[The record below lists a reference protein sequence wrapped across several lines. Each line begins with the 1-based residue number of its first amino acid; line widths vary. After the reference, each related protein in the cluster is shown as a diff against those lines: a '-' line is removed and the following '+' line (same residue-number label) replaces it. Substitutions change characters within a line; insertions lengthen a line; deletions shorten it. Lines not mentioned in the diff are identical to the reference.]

1 MVMPRDAVANV
12 DNTEAQQALAL
23 SHSQGDRPLCL
34 CRRDGQ
40 QVELQIRKVNGH
52 YFLARLPR
60 DGLSHAPECRSFG
73 VAESAPRL
81 APVVSRQD
89 GTELVHIGFPME
101 RRANQQPVISS
112 PSNRLAASRTARE
125 SLDMESLLHHLWH
138 ASGLAGTA
146 TARTPWQEIKW
157 PLIRAAEKIYLGSN
171 LRMSERLF
179 IPDRFDKEHIDQQL
193 QLCERYLRK
202 ITGSDAKHVR
212 FGLLLAPVASIKLSK
227 HDYRVVFRHMPGF
240 GFWFKRE
247 QGQQFC
253 EQYAVGIDRVEQ
265 GDLAIALFTTETKSS
280 GNIHLR
286 DGALLVL
293 PRAD

>member
-1 MVMPRDAVANV
+1 MPRDAVADV
-12 DNTEAQQALAL
+12 QNTEAQQALAL
-23 SHSQGDRPLCL
+23 SHSQGERPLCR
-34 CRRDGQ
+34 CRQDGQ
-40 QVELQIRKVNGH
+40 QVELQIRKVHGR
-52 YFLARLPR
+52 YYLARLPR

-81 APVVSRQD
+81 SPVVSRQD

-101 RRANQQPVISS
+101 RRESRKSS
-112 PSNRLAASRTARE
+112 GATPGGTTAASRTARE
-125 SLDMESLLHHLWH
+125 SLDMEAVLHHLWH

-146 TARTPWQEIKW
+146 TAKTPWQEIKW
-157 PLIRAAEKIYLGSN
+157 PLIRAAEKIYLGTN

-179 IPDRFDKEHIDQQL
+179 IPDRFDKEHIDEQL
-193 QLCERYLRK
+193 QVCERYLRK
-202 ITGSDAKHVR
+202 ITGNDVKHVR

-247 QGQQFC
+247 NGQQFC
-253 EQYAVGIDRVEQ
+253 DQYAVGIERIDQ
-265 GDLAIALFTTETKSS
+265 GDLAIALFTTETKAS

-286 DGALLVL
+286 EGAMLVL